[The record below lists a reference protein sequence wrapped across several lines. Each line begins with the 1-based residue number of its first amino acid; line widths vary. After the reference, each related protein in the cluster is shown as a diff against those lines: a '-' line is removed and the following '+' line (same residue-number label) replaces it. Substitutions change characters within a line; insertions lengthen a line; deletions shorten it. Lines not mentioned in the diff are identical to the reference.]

1 MPLDERRW
9 AKVASVV
16 GGEIFNCY
24 SCTDWVLGLM
34 YRTANLRVCVGSL
47 LRFSQRFGLRR
58 MLYYR
63 LGNDSFIDCGLTG
76 THEQLRVAGLEP
88 VLGIPNVHN
97 INLTSD
103 PDLDIDLVYGHDD
116 YVLNLHAILHKIGA
130 YGLY

>member
-24 SCTDWVLGLM
+24 STTDWVLGLM
-34 YRTANLRVCVGSL
+34 YRTANLRVCV
-47 LRFSQRFGLRR
+47 
-58 MLYYR
+58 YDR
-63 LGNDSFIDCGLTG
+63 LGNNYSIDCGLTNLY
-76 THEQLRVAGLEP
+76 EQLRVGGLEP

-130 YGLY
+130 CAWS